1 MITRI
6 KLFPLYILA
15 AAIGFSSCK
24 KDKYSFGDLK
34 SPANLAITA
43 TIVGADAA
51 NPAGDGSG
59 VVALTVTGDN
69 VLTYNI
75 DFGDGKEAKRV
86 PSGSIEYPY
95 TSVGTHD
102 YTISINAIGTGG
114 IISTVSKTVTVNFA
128 FVIPDEIKNGL
139 TGGTS
144 KVWVC
149 DKDAGGHFGVGP
161 ADAFTSIWYSADPNS
176 RLPCSYDDEVTFTK
190 AGENAIDIEVN
201 NFGQSFAIGASAAFY
216 GLSSAEDCRDIDPG
230 GVKRLAITPAT
241 SASTPANSTRIQF
254 DVPGNGLI
262 IFGTGG
268 TTYEIISISETNMT
282 IRNIGIDGNAW
293 YQKLKVKP

>member
-1 MITRI
+1 MQIKI
-6 KLFPLYILA
+6 KLLPFYILA

-24 KDKYSFGDLK
+24 KEEYSFGNLK
-34 SPANLAITA
+34 SPANLALTA
-43 TIVGADAA
+43 TVTGANAS

-59 VVALTVTGDN
+59 LVAIQVTGDN
-69 VLTYNI
+69 ALTYNI
-75 DFGDGKEAKRV
+75 DFGDGKTEMV
-86 PSGSIEYPY
+86 PSGTINHPY
-95 TSVGTHD
+95 TVVGTHD
-102 YTISINAIGTGG
+102 YTITVNAIGTGG
-114 IISTVSKTVTVNFA
+114 IISTISKTVTVNFA
-128 FVIPDEIKNGL
+128 FVIPDEIKSGL

-161 ADAFTSIWYSADPNS
+161 NDAFSPIWYAADPNS
-176 RLPCSYDDEVTFTK
+176 RLPCSYDDEVTFTMV
-190 AGENAIDIEVN
+190 GDNAIDILVN
-201 NFGQSFAIGASAAFY
+201 NFGQSFAIGGAAAFY
-216 GLSSAEDCRDIDPG
+216 GLSSAEDCRDINTG
-230 GVKRLAITPAT
+230 GVKRLSVIPAA

-268 TTYEIISISETNMT
+268 TAYEILSITATNMT